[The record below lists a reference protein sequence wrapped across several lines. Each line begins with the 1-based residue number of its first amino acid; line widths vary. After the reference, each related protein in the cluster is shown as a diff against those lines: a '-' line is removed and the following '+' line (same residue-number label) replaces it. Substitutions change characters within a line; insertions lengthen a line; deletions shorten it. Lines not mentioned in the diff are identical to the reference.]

1 MSYKNAIVNS
11 AFHVISLSSNL
22 FLKENSQTDSSNFLV
37 FISFQSIFLSR
48 LQNWELRILILH
60 QIPGD
65 CWPQCY
71 HRLLS
76 EWQVRHFPHFIG
88 NDHCNKTQ
96 ENWNK
101 VMMTSG
107 CLLSLVY
114 SYWFL
119 LYHGF
124 HWPDCHHSAQY
135 FHHTWSAKNLASN
148 NLWVSESVSQSI
160 SQSVRQSV
168 CLSVCLSVSQSVS
181 NSISLSIS
189 QSTITS
195 ASRQ

>member
-88 NDHCNKTQ
+88 NDHCNKIQ

-119 LYHGF
+119 LYHCYVGLIVIIVQNIF
-124 HWPDCHHSAQY
+124 TIHGLTRNWQVTTCG
-135 FHHTWSAKNLASN
+135 WAS
-148 NLWVSESVSQSI
+148 LSVNQSI
-160 SQSVRQSV
+160 S
-168 CLSVCLSVSQSVS
+168 
-181 NSISLSIS
+181 
-189 QSTITS
+189 
-195 ASRQ
+195 